1 MMQYQVQNSLQE
13 TLDLSLDVKLDQIRS
28 KYVHRDVVGLH
39 RGRRDIDTKESQQCL
54 NENGTARF
62 EQYHITEGDSY
73 FLRLCVAR
81 IGCEKYHRGVR

>member
-39 RGRRDIDTKESQQCL
+39 RGRRDIDTKEPQQCL
-54 NENGTARF
+54 NENDTARF
-62 EQYHITEGDSY
+62 EAISHNRRGQLLPTS
-73 FLRLCVAR
+73 LRSADR
-81 IGCEKYHRGVR
+81 PRKIS